1 MTRKQSIFTLASVYV
16 GTVIG
21 AGFASGQEVLQFFG
35 KYGYKGIPGIIVI
48 TILFSLL
55 GASVLNT
62 VYMKKIRGFGEFAT
76 LYFGRAFFVVINI
89 VLIFLLFI
97 SYVVMLS
104 GSGAVIYENF
114 KIPYVY
120 GIFIMAVI
128 TFYVFVFG
136 IKGIAKANN
145 IAVPFLIL
153 AILWIGINVI
163 CKNKALF
170 SNFYTYP
177 LQSMGL
183 GEPTNILEIFKFSMI
198 SFINKNNW
206 LWSALLYISFNS
218 IGAIVVM
225 SSLQP
230 LIADRKA
237 AILGGILGGA
247 VLGILAMVILISLLI
262 LYTDIIGIEVPMIV
276 VAGSLGT
283 VWKQI
288 YGVVLFLAM
297 FTTAIANGHGCIS
310 GIANLTKI
318 DIKIISA
325 IVCMISIPLAT
336 LGFKKLVVFFYPLFG
351 YIGMLFICAV
361 VFKNRIKHRGF
372 Y

>member
-1 MTRKQSIFTLASVYV
+1 MTRKQSIFTLAGIYV

-35 KYGYKGIPGIIVI
+35 KYGYKGIPGVIVI

-62 VYMKKIRGFGEFAT
+62 VYTKRIRDFGGFAT
-76 LYFGRAFFVVINI
+76 LYFGKAFFVVINI
-89 VLIFLLFI
+89 VLIFLLFV

-104 GSGAVIYENF
+104 GSGATVYENF
-114 KIPYVY
+114 QIPYVY
-120 GIFIMAVI
+120 GIFMMAAI
-128 TFYVFVFG
+128 TFYVFIFG

-145 IAVPFLIL
+145 IAVPFLIS

-163 CKNKALF
+163 CKNKAQF

-177 LQSMGL
+177 LQSADL
-183 GEPTNILEIFKFSMI
+183 AVPTNIFEMFKFSMI
-198 SFINKNNW
+198 NFINRNNW
-206 LWSALLYISFNS
+206 LWSAFLYVSFNS

-230 LIADRKA
+230 MITDRKA
-237 AILGGILGGA
+237 AVLGGILGGG

-262 LYTDIIGIEVPMIV
+262 LYTNIIGIEVPMIV
-276 VAGSLGT
+276 VAGSLGAA
-283 VWKQI
+283 WKQI
-288 YGVVLFLAM
+288 YGVVLLFAM
-297 FTTAIANGHGCIS
+297 FTTAIANGYGCIS

-318 DIKIISA
+318 DIKIVSA
-325 IVCMISIPLAT
+325 VVCTISIPLAT
-336 LGFKKLVVFFYPLFG
+336 LGFKRLVVFFYPLFG

-361 VFKNRIKHRGF
+361 IFKNRIKHRGF